1 MSLYDSHSGDLRIFE
16 QGQDVLCTQRGKHQK
31 HVPREPC
38 FYPKA
43 WQTWEE
49 WVVGERQ
56 KGIQV
61 SLVDICVPGM
71 GSGNSYVSH
80 FILLKPIRLFIWCF
94 NRHFLRKIP
103 CWSMPVI
110 SALGRLRQ
118 EHGEFEASLG
128 YYNETLS
135 QKHTNHTKNTLLE
148 SLSLIW
154 HVSRLQGQKSIE
166 VKLQTSLLQELTV

>member
-1 MSLYDSHSGDLRIFE
+1 
-16 QGQDVLCTQRGKHQK
+16 
-31 HVPREPC
+31 
-38 FYPKA
+38 
-43 WQTWEE
+43 
-49 WVVGERQ
+49 
-56 KGIQV
+56 
-61 SLVDICVPGM
+61 
-71 GSGNSYVSH
+71 
-80 FILLKPIRLFIWCF
+80 
-94 NRHFLRKIP
+94 
-103 CWSMPVI
+103 MPVI